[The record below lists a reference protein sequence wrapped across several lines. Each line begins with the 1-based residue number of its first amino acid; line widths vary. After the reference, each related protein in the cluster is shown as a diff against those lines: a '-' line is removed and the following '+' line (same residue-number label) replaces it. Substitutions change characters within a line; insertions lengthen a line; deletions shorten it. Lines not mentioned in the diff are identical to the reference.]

1 MKNEHIEDNTGSNNE
16 EEHRFFKKNF
26 GQKVIEVF
34 KREKDTDDIDTQYD
48 KYMEKVQE
56 ERALLETL
64 DAEQRNFQDYIF
76 WRAIEKNPEAS
87 QFVKNLHLY
96 STSQLLGKNEDGS
109 YKVSDETFGNF
120 LEVYQ
125 NVLKE
130 AEGEFEKDVEKIQ
143 SEYGSNLKDRV
154 EAGKLPRQLY
164 ENYIKAKQKN
174 SGSMVAATKL
184 FDFRPTE
191 DGAYIPAGADAF
203 IQHVE
208 INEMDENGIIINS
221 EEGPRILYGKAFP
234 TSYEKSMIK
243 RIIGHEL
250 THVIAGK
257 EASFNLFPSK
267 TGSVNMPYWKMD
279 TEGYITMVFREGMT
293 EAIGQMIMDS
303 SPEASSRSLVYY
315 LENEAGNE
323 RHEREFLASLI
334 EIDKESESRMDNN
347 TQESLEDIMLK
358 AYTETDKSEY
368 VDSLRRRLRYIFDGL
383 EGLVKESLEK
393 DEVVMNRAF
402 SSSDV
407 GAEFEL
413 RMRDKIR
420 EDDLNS

>member
-1 MKNEHIEDNTGSNNE
+1 
-16 EEHRFFKKNF
+16 
-26 GQKVIEVF
+26 
-34 KREKDTDDIDTQYD
+34 
-48 KYMEKVQE
+48 
-56 ERALLETL
+56 
-64 DAEQRNFQDYIF
+64 
-76 WRAIEKNPEAS
+76 
-87 QFVKNLHLY
+87 
-96 STSQLLGKNEDGS
+96 
-109 YKVSDETFGNF
+109 
-120 LEVYQ
+120 
-125 NVLKE
+125 
-130 AEGEFEKDVEKIQ
+130 
-143 SEYGSNLKDRV
+143 
-154 EAGKLPRQLY
+154 
-164 ENYIKAKQKN
+164 
-174 SGSMVAATKL
+174 
-184 FDFRPTE
+184 
-191 DGAYIPAGADAF
+191 
-203 IQHVE
+203 
-208 INEMDENGIIINS
+208 
-221 EEGPRILYGKAFP
+221 
-234 TSYEKSMIK
+234 
-243 RIIGHEL
+243 
-250 THVIAGK
+250 
-257 EASFNLFPSK
+257 
-267 TGSVNMPYWKMD
+267 MPYWKMD